1 MSWFGIGK
9 PRSKFGKFIDKH
21 NLTQH
26 EIAKKSG
33 VSEGTISRL
42 CRGDAFL
49 PSLKT
54 GSKIINTVKQLTNKN
69 VDYTDFWL

>member
-42 CRGDAFL
+42 CRGNAFL

-54 GSKIINTVKQLTNKN
+54 GSKIINTEKKLTNKN